1 MTKKYIDFD
10 DVLEQLF
17 YLYDSISPNTLTGN
31 DARIKIL
38 QSYKTIENLPAADMQ
53 EVRHGKWIDTEPK
66 YNYENHC
73 AAHYQCSECGRRTGI
88 KQTRTYKYCPRC
100 GARMEGENNE

>member
-1 MTKKYIDFD
+1 MDKKYIDVD

-38 QSYKTIENLPAADMQ
+38 QSYKTIENLPAADVQ
-53 EVRHGKWIDTEPK
+53 EVVRCKDCKMYTDNIDDPNLRK
-66 YNYENHC
+66 GFCDRIAWQCYDRRNPDDFCNY
-73 AAHYQCSECGRRTGI
+73 GVRKRG
-88 KQTRTYKYCPRC
+88 
-100 GARMEGENNE
+100 

>member
-1 MTKKYIDFD
+1 MTKKYIDVD

-38 QSYKTIENLPAADMQ
+38 QSYKTIENLPAADVQ
-53 EVRHGKWIDTEPK
+53 EVRHGEWM
-66 YNYENHC
+66 YNDLYFLSC
-73 AAHYQCSECGRRTGI
+73 AECSECGWKSSVDGEEI
-88 KQTRTYKYCPRC
+88 PSYHYCPCC
-100 GARMEGENNE
+100 GARMDGEENG